1 VAAAGDFLVGDKGNV
16 VGLGLQGTT
25 GTCISCFGLKMG
37 WKVTRLRILVCSSP
51 SGHSGAKL
59 YRPLSYLA
67 ALNHAISV
75 LAAISVL

>member
-1 VAAAGDFLVGDKGNV
+1 MSFLLGTRAMPWVSVAGDNRHLYLLVWAD
-16 VGLGLQGTT
+16 
-25 GTCISCFGLKMG
+25 IGLKMG
-37 WKVTRLRILVCSSP
+37 WKMTRLRILVCSSP
-51 SGHSGAKL
+51 SGHSGAKR